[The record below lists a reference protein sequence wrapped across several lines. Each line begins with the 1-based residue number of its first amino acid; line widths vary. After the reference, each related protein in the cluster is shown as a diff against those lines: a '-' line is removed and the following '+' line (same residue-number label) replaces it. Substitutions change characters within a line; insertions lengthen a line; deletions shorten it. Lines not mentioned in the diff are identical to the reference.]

1 MIDEHFIRQ
10 WTDGHDRFSADL
22 DRGLARLRAIID
34 SAYGEQVQPKPGPAR
49 SEAIMA
55 GLAATTMTVV
65 LLATTAVLFATPG
78 VVLA

>member
-10 WTDGHDRFSADL
+10 WTDGHDRFSADV
-22 DRGLARLRAIID
+22 DRGLERLRAIID
-34 SAYGEQVQPKPGPAR
+34 SAYGEQVQPAPGPAR
-49 SEAIMA
+49 SETIMA

-65 LLATTAVLFATPG
+65 LLATTAALFATPG